1 MKCELNE
8 FKKKYE
14 ERQQEIMSLNALL
27 QSQPVVEMKD
37 QENENKIKGEKI
49 QILKQENES
58 IKLQLREEKKKSE
71 DLLSQVSKLKTEDH

>member
-1 MKCELNE
+1 
-8 FKKKYE
+8 
-14 ERQQEIMSLNALL
+14 MSLNALL

>member
-14 ERQQEIMSLNALL
+14 QRRQEIVSLNALL
-27 QSQPVVEMKD
+27 QSQHFVEMKD
-37 QENENKIKGEKI
+37 QENENRIKGEKI

-71 DLLSQVSKLKTEDH
+71 DLLSQVSR

>member
-14 ERQQEIMSLNALL
+14 QRRQEIMSLNALL
-27 QSQPVVEMKD
+27 QSQQVVDMKD
-37 QENENKIKGEKI
+37 QENENKIQGEKI

-58 IKLQLREEKKKSE
+58 IKVQLREEKKKSE
-71 DLLSQVSKLKTEDH
+71 DLLSQVSR

>member
-1 MKCELNE
+1 
-8 FKKKYE
+8 
-14 ERQQEIMSLNALL
+14 MSLNALL

-58 IKLQLREEKKKSE
+58 IKLQLQEEKKKSE